1 MWNENGTPTLI
12 TAQCFAG
19 RMRATRGALRIGP
32 STFMLETKPMKRAVV
47 LAAGTGSRL
56 VSGEFF
62 PKPLKAVAGIPLLLR
77 ILRTLADEGIR
88 EVVIVTGY
96 KQDLIRAALDADRSL
111 DLSITFVTNTQFD
124 KKNGVSLLTAREFVE
139 PNTLLTMADH
149 LYAPAI
155 VRRLNAFDLP
165 AGAAA
170 LGVDRAIARCFDID
184 DATKVRT
191 EAELIADIGK
201 EIPVYDAL
209 DTGVFR
215 IGPSLIESL
224 DRVYSQHG
232 DCSLS
237 DGVRTLAQRG
247 LFFAC
252 DVGDARWI
260 DVDTPQALVEAESML
275 RMFGDS
281 LDRDIVRPAR
291 PRAAAAFASLADA
304 E

>member
-1 MWNENGTPTLI
+1 
-12 TAQCFAG
+12 
-19 RMRATRGALRIGP
+19 
-32 STFMLETKPMKRAVV
+32 MKRAIV

-56 VSGEFF
+56 VSGEVF
-62 PKPLKAVAGIPLLLR
+62 PKPLKSVAGIPLLLR

-96 KQDLIRAALDADRSL
+96 KQDLIRAALESDGTL
-111 DLSITFVTNTQFD
+111 GLTITFVTNTQFER
-124 KKNGVSLLTAREFVE
+124 KNGVSLLAAREFVE

-165 AGAAA
+165 EHAAA
-170 LGVDRAIARCFDID
+170 LGVDRAIGRCFDID

-191 EAELIADIGK
+191 DSRFITDIGK
-201 EIPVYDAL
+201 ELPTYDAL

-215 IGPSLIESL
+215 IGPSLVASL
-224 DRVYSQHG
+224 DELYAAHG

-237 DGVRTLAQRG
+237 DGVRALARRG

-260 DVDTPQALVEAESML
+260 DVDTPQALAEAETML
-275 RMFGDS
+275 RLFGDS
-281 LDRDIVRPAR
+281 LDREAVRPR
-291 PRAAAAFASLADA
+291 PRPVSFQGLASVAADA

>member
-1 MWNENGTPTLI
+1 
-12 TAQCFAG
+12 
-19 RMRATRGALRIGP
+19 
-32 STFMLETKPMKRAVV
+32 MLETQPMKRAIV

-56 VSGEFF
+56 VSGEVF
-62 PKPLKAVAGIPLLLR
+62 PKPLKSVAGKPLLLR
-77 ILRTLADEGIR
+77 ILRTLASEGIR

-96 KQDLIRAALDADRSL
+96 KQELIREALEADGSL
-111 DLSITFVTNTQFD
+111 GVEISFVSNTQFQ
-124 KKNGVSLLTAREFVE
+124 KKNGVSLLVAREFVE

-165 AGAAA
+165 DGAAA
-170 LGVDRAIARCFDID
+170 LGVDRAIPRCFDLD

-191 EAELIADIGK
+191 EAGRIVDISKELPA
-201 EIPVYDAL
+201 YDAL

-215 IGPSLIESL
+215 IGPSLVESL
-224 DRVYSQHG
+224 AEVYDANG

-247 LFFAC
+247 MFFAC

-260 DVDTPQALVEAESML
+260 DVDTPEAYAQAETML
-275 RMFGDS
+275 RMYGDS
-281 LDRDIVRPAR
+281 LDRDLVRPDQRA
-291 PRAAAAFASLADA
+291 PRSRSSAFHSIASPADA

>member
-1 MWNENGTPTLI
+1 
-12 TAQCFAG
+12 
-19 RMRATRGALRIGP
+19 
-32 STFMLETKPMKRAVV
+32 MLETQPMKRAIV

-56 VSGEFF
+56 VSGEVF
-62 PKPLKAVAGIPLLLR
+62 PKPLKSVAGKPLLLR
-77 ILRTLADEGIR
+77 ILRTLASEGIR

-96 KQDLIRAALDADRSL
+96 KQELIREALEADGSL
-111 DLSITFVTNTQFD
+111 GVEISFVSNTQFQ
-124 KKNGVSLLTAREFVE
+124 KKNGVSLLVAREFVE

-165 AGAAA
+165 DGAAA
-170 LGVDRAIARCFDID
+170 LGVDRAIPRCFDLD

-191 EAELIADIGK
+191 EAGRIVDISKELPA
-201 EIPVYDAL
+201 YDAL

-215 IGPSLIESL
+215 IGPSLVESL
-224 DRVYSQHG
+224 AEVYDANG

-247 LFFAC
+247 MFFAC

-260 DVDTPQALVEAESML
+260 DVDTPEAYAQAETML
-275 RMFGDS
+275 RMYGDS
-281 LDRDIVRPAR
+281 LDRDLVRPDQRTTR
-291 PRAAAAFASLADA
+291 PRSSAFHSIASPADA

>member
-1 MWNENGTPTLI
+1 
-12 TAQCFAG
+12 
-19 RMRATRGALRIGP
+19 
-32 STFMLETKPMKRAVV
+32 MKRAIV

-62 PKPLKAVAGIPLLLR
+62 PKPLKSVAGKPLLLR
-77 ILRTLADEGIR
+77 ILRTLASEGIR
-88 EVVIVTGY
+88 EAVIVTGY
-96 KQDLIRAALDADRSL
+96 KQELIREALEADGSL
-111 DLSITFVTNTQFD
+111 GLEISFVSNTQFQ
-124 KKNGVSLLTAREFVE
+124 KKNGVSLLVAREFVE

-165 AGAAA
+165 DGAAA
-170 LGVDRAIARCFDID
+170 LGIDRAIPRCFDLD

-191 EAELIADIGK
+191 EAGRIVDISKELPA
-201 EIPVYDAL
+201 YDAL

-215 IGPSLIESL
+215 IGPSLVESL
-224 DRVYSQHG
+224 AEVYEAKG

-237 DGVRTLAQRG
+237 EGVKMLSQRG
-247 LFFAC
+247 MFFAC

-260 DVDTPQALVEAESML
+260 DVDTPEAYAQAETML
-275 RMFGDS
+275 RLYGDT
-281 LDRDIVRPAR
+281 LDRDLVRPDQRNTR
-291 PRAAAAFASLADA
+291 PRSSAFHNIASPADA

>member
-1 MWNENGTPTLI
+1 
-12 TAQCFAG
+12 
-19 RMRATRGALRIGP
+19 
-32 STFMLETKPMKRAVV
+32 MLEKQPMKRAVV

-56 VSGEFF
+56 VSGEVF
-62 PKPLKAVAGIPLLLR
+62 PKPLKLVAGKPLLLR
-77 ILRTLADEGIR
+77 ILRTLASEGIR

-96 KQDLIRAALDADRSL
+96 KQELIREALASDGSL
-111 DLSITFVTNTQFD
+111 GLTISFVSNTQFH

-155 VRRLNAFDLP
+155 VRRLNAYDLP
-165 AGAAA
+165 DGAAA
-170 LGVDRAIARCFDID
+170 LGVDRAIGRCFDID

-191 EAELIADIGK
+191 DGVRITDISKELPA
-201 EIPVYDAL
+201 YDAL

-215 IGPSLIESL
+215 IGPSLVEAL
-224 DRVYSQHG
+224 EQVYSVQG

-237 DGVRTLAQRG
+237 EGVRTLAGRG
-247 LFFAC
+247 MFFAC

-260 DVDTPQALVEAESML
+260 DVDTPEAHDQAETML
-275 RMFGDS
+275 RLYGDS
-281 LDRDIVRPAR
+281 LDRDVVRSDQR
-291 PRAAAAFASLADA
+291 PPRSRSSAFHTLVSPADA

>member
-1 MWNENGTPTLI
+1 
-12 TAQCFAG
+12 
-19 RMRATRGALRIGP
+19 
-32 STFMLETKPMKRAVV
+32 MLETKPMKRAVV
-47 LAAGTGSRL
+47 LAAGLGSRL
-56 VSGEFF
+56 VSGEVY
-62 PKPLKAVAGIPLLLR
+62 PKPLKMVAGTPLLLR
-77 ILRTLADEGIR
+77 ILRTLAGEGIR

-96 KQDLIRAALDADRSL
+96 MQEVIRDALAADTSL
-111 DLSITFVTNTQFD
+111 GLSATFVTNTQFQ
-124 KKNGVSLLTAREFVE
+124 KKNGVSLLAAREFVE

-165 AGAAA
+165 EGAAA

-191 EAELIADIGK
+191 ESGRITDISKELDA
-201 EIPVYDAL
+201 YDAL

-215 IGPSLIESL
+215 IGPSLIEAL
-224 DRVYSQHG
+224 DHVYSAHG

-247 LFFAC
+247 MFFAC

-260 DVDTPQALVEAESML
+260 DVDTPEAHAQAEIML
-275 RMFGDS
+275 RNFGDT
-281 LDRDIVRPAR
+281 LDRDVVRQDQRPAR
-291 PRAAAAFASLADA
+291 PRSTAFHGIASPADA

>member
-1 MWNENGTPTLI
+1 
-12 TAQCFAG
+12 
-19 RMRATRGALRIGP
+19 
-32 STFMLETKPMKRAVV
+32 MKRAVV

-56 VSGEFF
+56 VSAEVY
-62 PKPLKAVAGIPLLLR
+62 PKPLKAVAGKPLLLR
-77 ILRTLADEGIR
+77 ILQTLESEGIR

-96 KQDLIRAALDADRSL
+96 KQELIRDALAADASL
-111 DLSITFVTNTQFD
+111 GLSISFVSNTQFH
-124 KKNGVSLLTAREFVE
+124 KKNGVSLLAAKEFVE

-165 AGAAA
+165 EGAAA
-170 LGVDRAIARCFDID
+170 LGVDRAITRCFDID

-191 EAELIADIGK
+191 DAGRITDISKELPA
-201 EIPVYDAL
+201 YDAL

-215 IGPSLIESL
+215 IGPSLVDHL
-224 DRVYSQHG
+224 DKLYAKNG

-237 DGVRTLAQRG
+237 EGVRALADHG
-247 LFFAC
+247 MFFAC

-260 DVDTPQALVEAESML
+260 DVDTPEAHAQAETML
-275 RMFGDS
+275 RLYGDS
-281 LDRDIVRPAR
+281 LDRDMVRLDQRR
-291 PRAAAAFASLADA
+291 PRSTAFHGIASPLDA

>member
-1 MWNENGTPTLI
+1 
-12 TAQCFAG
+12 
-19 RMRATRGALRIGP
+19 
-32 STFMLETKPMKRAVV
+32 MLETQPMNRAIV

-62 PKPLKAVAGIPLLLR
+62 PKPLKSVAGIPLLLR
-77 ILRTLADEGIR
+77 ILRTLAGEGIR
-88 EVVIVTGY
+88 EAVIVTGY
-96 KQDLIRAALDADRSL
+96 KQDLIRKALETDDSL
-111 DLSITFVTNTQFD
+111 GLTITFVANTQFQR
-124 KKNGVSLLTAREFVE
+124 KNGVSLLAAREFIE

-155 VRRLNAFDLP
+155 VRRLNALDLP
-165 AGAAA
+165 DDAAA
-170 LGVDRAIARCFDID
+170 LGVDRAIKRCFDID
-184 DATKVRT
+184 DATKVHT
-191 EAELIADIGK
+191 DSGLIADIGK
-201 EIPVYDAL
+201 ELSTYDAL

-215 IGPSLIESL
+215 IGPSLVDSL
-224 DRVYSQHG
+224 EQIYSAQG

-237 DGVRTLAQRG
+237 DGVRALARRR

-260 DVDTPQALVEAESML
+260 DVDTPEALVEAEAML

-281 LDRDIVRPAR
+281 LDRDVARSDGRHVRPR
-291 PRAAAAFASLADA
+291 VVSFQSLSSAVADA

>member
-1 MWNENGTPTLI
+1 
-12 TAQCFAG
+12 
-19 RMRATRGALRIGP
+19 
-32 STFMLETKPMKRAVV
+32 MLETQPMKRAIV

-62 PKPLKAVAGIPLLLR
+62 PKPLKSVAGKPLLLR
-77 ILRTLADEGIR
+77 ILRTLASEGIR
-88 EVVIVTGY
+88 EAVIVTGY
-96 KQDLIRAALDADRSL
+96 KQELIREALEADGSL
-111 DLSITFVTNTQFD
+111 GLEISFVSNTQFQ
-124 KKNGVSLLTAREFVE
+124 KKNGVSLLVAREFVE

-165 AGAAA
+165 DGAAA
-170 LGVDRAIARCFDID
+170 LGIDRAIPRCFDLD

-191 EAELIADIGK
+191 EAGRIVDISKELPA
-201 EIPVYDAL
+201 YDAL

-215 IGPSLIESL
+215 IGPSLVESL
-224 DRVYSQHG
+224 AEVYEAKG

-237 DGVRTLAQRG
+237 EGVKMLSQRG
-247 LFFAC
+247 MFFAC

-260 DVDTPQALVEAESML
+260 DVDTPEAYAQAETML
-275 RMFGDS
+275 RLYGDT
-281 LDRDIVRPAR
+281 LDRDLVRSDQRNTR
-291 PRAAAAFASLADA
+291 PRSSAFHNIASPADA

>member
-1 MWNENGTPTLI
+1 GLEP
-12 TAQCFAG
+12 
-19 RMRATRGALRIGP
+19 
-32 STFMLETKPMKRAVV
+32 FMLETKPMKRAVV
-47 LAAGTGSRL
+47 LAAGLGSRL
-56 VSGEFF
+56 VSGEVF
-62 PKPLKAVAGIPLLLR
+62 PKPLKLVAGTPLLLR
-77 ILRTLADEGIR
+77 ILRTLASEGIR
-88 EVVIVTGY
+88 EAVIVTGY
-96 KQDLIRAALDADRSL
+96 LQDVIRDAIAADTSL
-111 DLSITFVTNTQFD
+111 GLSVSFVTNTQFQ
-124 KKNGVSLLTAREFVE
+124 KKNGVSLLAAREFVE

-165 AGAAA
+165 EGAAA

-191 EAELIADIGK
+191 EAGRITDISKELDA
-201 EIPVYDAL
+201 YDAL

-215 IGPSLIESL
+215 IGPSLIEAL
-224 DRVYSQHG
+224 DHVYAKQD

-247 LFFAC
+247 MFFAC

-260 DVDTPQALVEAESML
+260 DVDTPEAHTQAEIML
-275 RMFGDS
+275 RNFGDT
-281 LDRDIVRPAR
+281 LDRDLVRQEQ
-291 PRAAAAFASLADA
+291 RATRGRSTAFQGIASPADA

>member
-1 MWNENGTPTLI
+1 
-12 TAQCFAG
+12 
-19 RMRATRGALRIGP
+19 
-32 STFMLETKPMKRAVV
+32 MKRAVV

-56 VSGEFF
+56 VSGEVF
-62 PKPLKAVAGIPLLLR
+62 PKPLKSVGGTPLLLR
-77 ILRTLADEGIR
+77 ILRTLAGEGIR

-96 KQDLIRAALDADRSL
+96 KQDLIRDALEADRSL
-111 DLSITFVTNTQFD
+111 DVSITFVSNTQFQ
-124 KKNGVSLLTAREFVE
+124 KKNGVSLLMAREFVE

-165 AGAAA
+165 DGAAA
-170 LGVDRAIARCFDID
+170 LGVDRAIGRCFDID

-191 EAELIADIGK
+191 ESGSITDISKEL
-201 EIPVYDAL
+201 PTYDAL

-215 IGPSLIESL
+215 IGPALIDAL
-224 DRVYSQHG
+224 DQVYTAQG

-237 DGVRTLAQRG
+237 EGVRALASRG
-247 LFFAC
+247 MFFAC

-260 DVDTPQALVEAESML
+260 DVDTPEALKEAERLL
-275 RMFGDS
+275 RLFGDS
-281 LDRDIVRPAR
+281 LDRDVVRTDQR
-291 PRAAAAFASLADA
+291 PRMRPTPYPSFASPADA

>member
-1 MWNENGTPTLI
+1 
-12 TAQCFAG
+12 
-19 RMRATRGALRIGP
+19 
-32 STFMLETKPMKRAVV
+32 MLETQSMKRAVV

-56 VSGEFF
+56 VSGEVF
-62 PKPLKAVAGIPLLLR
+62 PKPLKSVAGKPLLLR
-77 ILRTLADEGIR
+77 ILRTLASEGIR

-96 KQDLIRAALDADRSL
+96 KQNLIREALEADGSL
-111 DLSITFVTNTQFD
+111 GLEVYFVSNTQFQ
-124 KKNGVSLLTAREFVE
+124 KKNGVSLLAAREFVE

-165 AGAAA
+165 DGAAA
-170 LGVDRAIARCFDID
+170 LGVDRAIARCFDLD

-191 EAELIADIGK
+191 EAGHIVDISKELPA
-201 EIPVYDAL
+201 YDAL

-215 IGPSLIESL
+215 IGPSLVDSL
-224 DRVYSQHG
+224 AEVYEANG

-237 DGVRTLAQRG
+237 EGVRALAQRG
-247 LFFAC
+247 MFFAC

-260 DVDTPQALVEAESML
+260 DVDTPEAHAQAETML
-275 RMFGDS
+275 RMYGDS
-281 LDRDIVRPAR
+281 LDRDLVRPDQRPAR
-291 PRAAAAFASLADA
+291 PRTTAFQGIVSPADA